1 MRALLSRTPGGPDS
15 LTVETIDDPEC
26 GPGDVVIDVH
36 ACGINYPDLLL
47 IEDKYQF
54 RPQRPF
60 APGGE
65 VAGVIRRVGAAVTD
79 HRAGDRVI
87 GLTGWNG
94 MADQVACAAGKCVRL
109 PDAMPFSEGA
119 AFLGT
124 YGTSYHA
131 LKQRAA
137 LKRGESLLVLGA
149 AGGVGI
155 AAVELAK
162 AMGAYVV
169 AAASSQLKVAFA
181 LGKGADS
188 GLVYPSKVDDSRA
201 LASLFREAAPASGFD
216 VVYDA
221 VGGSY
226 AEAAFRSLDWGGR
239 HLVVGFPAGIHALPL
254 NLPLLKG
261 ASAIGVF
268 YGAFTEKEP
277 AASAE
282 NIEELF
288 ALYGEGHIRPAISEL
303 VSLEDAAGALARL
316 ASREAKG
323 KLVVC
328 LR

>member
-1 MRALLSRTPGGPDS
+1 MRALLSRTPGGPGS
-15 LTVETIDDPEC
+15 LAVETIDDPEC
-26 GPGDVVIDVH
+26 GAGDVVIDVH
-36 ACGINYPDLLL
+36 ACGVNYPDLLI

-65 VAGVIRRVGAAVTD
+65 VAGVIRRVGADVTD
-79 HRAGDRVI
+79 YRAGDRVI

-94 MADQVACAAGKCVRL
+94 MAEQVACAAAKCVRL
-109 PDAMPFSEGA
+109 PDAMPFTDGA

-137 LKRGESLLVLGA
+137 LKKGESLLVLGA

-162 AMGAYVV
+162 ALGAYVV
-169 AAASSQLKVAFA
+169 AAASSPPKVAFA
-181 LGKGADS
+181 LAKGAHS
-188 GLVYPSKVDDSRA
+188 GLVYPPEVDDSRG
-201 LASLFREAAPASGFD
+201 LASLLRAAAPASGFD

-226 AEAAFRSLDWGGR
+226 AEAAFRSLAWGGR
-239 HLVVGFPAGIHALPL
+239 HLVVGFPAGTPALPL

-261 ASAIGVF
+261 ASAVGVF

-282 NIEELF
+282 NIDELF
-288 ALYGEGHIRPAISEL
+288 AFYSEGRIRPAISEL
-303 VSLEDAAGALARL
+303 VALDDASDALERL

-323 KLVVC
+323 KFVVC